1 VAAAPPAAVAAPP
14 PAAPAPVLHDV
25 QVNARPWAWIRIDG
39 ESVGVTPL
47 VHRDLSEGEHE
58 FEATYPDGRQERRTV
73 AIGPDS
79 RFVSFP
85 E

>member
-1 VAAAPPAAVAAPP
+1 VAAALPAEV
-14 PAAPAPVLHDV
+14 APALHDV

-47 VHRDLSEGEHE
+47 VHRDLPAGEHE
-58 FEATYPDGRQERRTV
+58 FEATFPDGRQERRTV
-73 AIGPDS
+73 AIGPEA
-79 RFVSFP
+79 RFVSFS